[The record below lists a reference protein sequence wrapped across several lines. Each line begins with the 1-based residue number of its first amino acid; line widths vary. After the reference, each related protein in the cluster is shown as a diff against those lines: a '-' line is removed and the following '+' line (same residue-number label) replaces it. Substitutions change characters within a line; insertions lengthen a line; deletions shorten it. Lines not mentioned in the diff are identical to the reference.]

1 MLLVKTY
8 LDRSAIAGIGLF
20 AGEPIAKDTLLWKL
34 SDVDLVIHQ
43 RDLDAQ
49 GLSELQRQFFESHAY
64 KNGNTYYLCIDDA
77 RFMNHSY
84 EANTYDK
91 GQATFAARD
100 IAAGEEITS
109 NYGNYDDSKRH
120 LDYCRPRDQVS

>member
-8 LDRSAIAGIGLF
+8 LDKSPVAGIGLF
-20 AGEPIAKDTLLWKL
+20 AAEPIAAGTLVWKL

-49 GLSELQRQFFESHAY
+49 GLTELQRAFFESHAY
-64 KNGNTYYLCIDDA
+64 KNGNTYYLCVDDA

-84 EANTYDK
+84 DPNTYEK
-91 GQATFAARD
+91 GQSSIAKRD
-100 IAAGEEITS
+100 IAAGEELTCD
-109 NYGNYDDSKRH
+109 YGNFDDSKKH
-120 LDYCRPRDQVS
+120 LDYCKPQDA